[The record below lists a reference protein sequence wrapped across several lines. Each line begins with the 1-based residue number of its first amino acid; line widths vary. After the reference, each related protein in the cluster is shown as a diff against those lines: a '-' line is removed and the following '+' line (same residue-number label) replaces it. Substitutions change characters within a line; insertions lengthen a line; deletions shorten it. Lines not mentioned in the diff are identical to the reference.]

1 MKSIF
6 FTLLLV
12 TTTSLAAF
20 ADEASD
26 HQDGP
31 CKKIM
36 DACKIL
42 DSAKGDHKQK
52 MGIYKDCFQPLMN
65 GQSVAGVSV
74 EKADVSACNAKR
86 QAQQTQQKKGK

>member
-6 FTLLLV
+6 LTVLLV
-12 TTTSLAAF
+12 TMTTFSIF

-31 CKKIM
+31 CKKVM

-42 DSAKGDHKQK
+42 DSTKGDHKQK

-74 EKADVSACNAKR
+74 EKADVSACKAKR
-86 QAQQTQQKKGK
+86 EAQQKKGK